1 MSDIGSNLSQT
12 LQNIKIHQTEVVDNK
27 NFSEEKTAK
36 KVVHESVQQAEPIS
50 EEEDLATESETEE
63 TTPPAV
69 VQKVSKIIPLSN
81 NEVALKSPSGDDRS
95 AANCSQPKEIPEDLK
110 EKLREL
116 NIPLDK
122 KVLKAIALLRSLVT
136 FPSG

>member
-63 TTPPAV
+63 TTP
-69 VQKVSKIIPLSN
+69 QL
-81 NEVALKSPSGDDRS
+81 
-95 AANCSQPKEIPEDLK
+95 
-110 EKLREL
+110 
-116 NIPLDK
+116 
-122 KVLKAIALLRSLVT
+122 
-136 FPSG
+136 